1 MDCSDILPGRRRD
14 LSSPDREPSGPPLFL
29 ERCATIEA
37 RNRLQA
43 SDYDA
48 DFAPFGGAPFRSRLC
63 GLDVAGMR
71 VTAVRDEGGVR
82 MRAAW
87 HEDAFGAVFIWGDG
101 ATVERT
107 RHDRPRL
114 VVAGPGT
121 EVTTG
126 QNGVCHNLRIGVRG
140 RALADLRADPAAA
153 PHVEPW
159 LRPGIFRPAVD
170 AAREWRLQEKI
181 VQATSF
187 VERAVARRVDVEP
200 ALAVLAQEVTGALL
214 ELLGDA
220 APGEPRDRTSAHA
233 RRQLVEA
240 ALDALQAASDEP
252 VSVAA
257 TCRRL
262 GVSERTLQRAF
273 HECLGVGLRAYER
286 EQRLRGVHGAIL
298 AHGDRRTVTD
308 IAMSFGFWHLG
319 RFAGAYRALFG
330 CSPAETRRRVWDAVP
345 TSTRPRSSTA

>member
-1 MDCSDILPGRRRD
+1 MDRSDILADRRRD
-14 LSSPDREPSGPPLFL
+14 LSSPDRDPSGSSPFL

-37 RNRLQA
+37 RNRLRA

-48 DFAPFGGAPFRSRLC
+48 DFAPFGGDGFRSRLC
-63 GLDVAGMR
+63 GLDAGWVR

-107 RHDRPRL
+107 RHDRPGL

-121 EVTTG
+121 EVTTAQDG
-126 QNGVCHNLRIGVRG
+126 LCRNLRIGIRG
-140 RALADLRADPAAA
+140 PALADLRADPAAA
-153 PHVEPW
+153 SRVEPW
-159 LRPGIFRPAVD
+159 LRPGVFRPPVD
-170 AAREWRLQEKI
+170 AAKEWRLQEKI
-181 VQATSF
+181 VQATTF
-187 VERAVARRVDVEP
+187 VERALARRVDVEP
-200 ALAVLAQEVTGALL
+200 ALAVIGQEVTGALL
-214 ELLGDA
+214 EVLGDA

-233 RRQLVEA
+233 RRHLVEA
-240 ALDALQAASDEP
+240 ALDLLQTAGDEP

-257 TCRRL
+257 ACRRI

-273 HECLGVGLRAYER
+273 RECLGVGLRAYER
-286 EQRLRGVHGAIL
+286 ERRLRGVHGAIL
-298 AHGDRRTVTD
+298 AHGDRRNVTD

-345 TSTRPRSSTA
+345 TSTRPRSTTA